1 MRLQGVLRK
10 AAGGLLAF
18 GLALSTGHAEQ
29 KLALVSATTNT
40 RM

>member
-18 GLALSTGHAEQ
+18 GLVSTGHAEQ